1 MLISSHNFSP
11 LEGVDSC
18 SQSISQS
25 QARMQNRDCT
35 SSPREVG
42 FPCSGRFDQ
51 SQLSMQMRYA
61 KPEVFDQTHCLRPYI
76 SESSHAMD
84 TSNNLS
90 QNATLNSTLNISN
103 TYTNTIDFA
112 NNTLD
117 YAFQKIFNLI
127 ANIPHLFHYDASNAS
142 RVKRDASHSGLG
154 ACLEQEVEPNGSR

>member
-112 NNTLD
+112 NNTLEQ
-117 YAFQKIFNLI
+117 ANLSTLLKIFLPVLLI
-127 ANIPHLFHYDASNAS
+127 FVLQVNKDPDSQKFTL
-142 RVKRDASHSGLG
+142 
-154 ACLEQEVEPNGSR
+154 